1 MKGIV
6 HQAFITDQKV
16 TIIMKNGDVF
26 ESKQITDYDDYGI
39 LTDDRIYILWGGIC
53 KVIII

>member
-1 MKGIV
+1 MKEIV

-16 TIIMKNGDVF
+16 TILMKNGDVF
-26 ESKQITDYDDYGI
+26 ESKQIADYDEFGI
-39 LTDDRIYILWGGIC
+39 LTDDRLFILWGGIC

>member
-1 MKGIV
+1 MKEIV

-16 TIIMKNGDVF
+16 TILMKNGDVF
-26 ESKQITDYDDYGI
+26 EKKQIADYDELGI
-39 LTDDRIYILWGGIC
+39 LTDDQYYILWGGIC